1 VTLFESHS
9 RHQGRPVMKTFIT
22 AMALVF
28 ALAIGTS
35 MMALTVHADHAHI
48 DQGSPYKAVHQK
60 TALLY

>member
-1 VTLFESHS
+1 
-9 RHQGRPVMKTFIT
+9 MKTFIT

-35 MMALTVHADHAHI
+35 MIALTVHTDHAHI
-48 DQGSPYKAVHQK
+48 DQGHKAVHQK

>member
-1 VTLFESHS
+1 
-9 RHQGRPVMKTFIT
+9 MKTFIT

-35 MMALTVHADHAHI
+35 MIALTVHTDHTHI
-48 DQGSPYKAVHQK
+48 DQGSPYKAIHQK